1 MGEGCFS
8 HCISLTEVD
17 IKECPLENLPPY
29 TFDHCTKLLSIQAP
43 NTITEIG
50 EGAFYYCTSL
60 TDCILPESVRT
71 IGDYAFAGCSRI
83 AGLSFLPEGTEK
95 IGRWPFYGMKYLF
108 SAKIP
113 STVKTI
119 GDHAFDNCTR
129 LNVMLSYPTE
139 PPILGEN
146 VFRNVPQKDCRLGIP
161 DESLSLYLN
170 TPQWKEFDI
179 RYLSEVDEQQID
191 DKALKAYFE
200 QKILIVN
207 SYEPMH
213 RITLYTIDGRTI
225 YQKQGKTTETKIDT
239 QSYSGEVFILS
250 VQIESGKYYHLKL
263 RRVN

>member
-1 MGEGCFS
+1 
-8 HCISLTEVD
+8 
-17 IKECPLENLPPY
+17 
-29 TFDHCTKLLSIQAP
+29 
-43 NTITEIG
+43 
-50 EGAFYYCTSL
+50 
-60 TDCILPESVRT
+60 
-71 IGDYAFAGCSRI
+71 
-83 AGLSFLPEGTEK
+83 
-95 IGRWPFYGMKYLF
+95 MKYLF

-179 RYLSEVDEQQID
+179 RYLSEVDEQ
-191 DKALKAYFE
+191 KM
-200 QKILIVN
+200 LIVN

-225 YQKQGKTTETKIDT
+225 YQKQGKMTEAKIDT

-263 RRVN
+263 GRVN

>member
-1 MGEGCFS
+1 MYKTTLHTS
-8 HCISLTEVD
+8 
-17 IKECPLENLPPY
+17 
-29 TFDHCTKLLSIQAP
+29 P

-146 VFRNVPQKDCRLGIP
+146 VFRSVPQKDCRLGIP

-191 DKALKAYFE
+191 DKALKAYFRA
-200 QKILIVN
+200 KN
-207 SYEPMH
+207 AH
-213 RITLYTIDGRTI
+213 RKFVRTHAPHNPVYNRRTHNI
-225 YQKQGKTTETKIDT
+225 SKTRQNDRKRK
-239 QSYSGEVFILS
+239 SYSIVFGRNIYPFCTNR
-250 VQIESGKYYHLKL
+250 IENTILKL
-263 RRVN
+263 GRDH

>member
-1 MGEGCFS
+1 MSMES
-8 HCISLTEVD
+8 
-17 IKECPLENLPPY
+17 LPPY

-43 NTITEIG
+43 NTITEIE

-200 QKILIVN
+200 QKMLIVN

-225 YQKQGKTTETKIDT
+225 YQKQGKTTEAKIDT

-263 RRVN
+263 GRVN

>member
-1 MGEGCFS
+1 
-8 HCISLTEVD
+8 
-17 IKECPLENLPPY
+17 
-29 TFDHCTKLLSIQAP
+29 
-43 NTITEIG
+43 
-50 EGAFYYCTSL
+50 
-60 TDCILPESVRT
+60 
-71 IGDYAFAGCSRI
+71 
-83 AGLSFLPEGTEK
+83 
-95 IGRWPFYGMKYLF
+95 MKYLF

-200 QKILIVN
+200 QKMLIVN

-225 YQKQGKTTETKIDT
+225 YQKQGKMTEAKIDT
-239 QSYSGEVFILS
+239 QSYSGEVFIFS

-263 RRVN
+263 GRVN